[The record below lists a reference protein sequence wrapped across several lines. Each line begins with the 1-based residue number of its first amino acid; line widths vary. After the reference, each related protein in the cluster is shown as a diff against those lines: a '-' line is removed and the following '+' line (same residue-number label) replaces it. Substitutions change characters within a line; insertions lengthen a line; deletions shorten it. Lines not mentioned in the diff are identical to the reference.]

1 MYSHFSFDLLRN
13 AESVWLSWIRKGMA
27 GLWEEQQFL
36 FHNVVLCWMCQPE
49 EMRPV
54 WPKKKNPNK
63 QAWYLIQELLG
74 KIEKTGCS
82 RNNWS
87 LTLICIHL
95 RIPSVIIHTWPWLQ
109 QLETNSSAPN
119 LMVTSQERSRSHTCW
134 VSQSLAQ
141 VLSTP
146 HSLHKACTPLEIL
159 GIMRGS
165 EPKEHC
171 VLLQPFPGWWK

>member
-1 MYSHFSFDLLRN
+1 MQNPSDFL
-13 AESVWLSWIRKGMA
+13 ESGKEWQVCEKNSNFFFIMLYYVECVSLKKWGPCD
-27 GLWEEQQFL
+27 Q
-36 FHNVVLCWMCQPE
+36 
-49 EMRPV
+49 
-54 WPKKKNPNK
+54 KKKNPNK